1 MPPNVGEVTIT
12 ATGRGFSLAQVGI
25 KALIG
30 LCVVDRISL
39 VHTIV
44 LMFSNS
50 DPSGILSCRIPLKS
64 RLCCTFN

>member
-30 LCVVDRISL
+30 LRVVGRISL
-39 VHTIV
+39 VHNIV

-64 RLCCTFN
+64 SLCCTFN